1 VVSFL
6 LLSLHS
12 NQKEIMTKSKL
23 IATENKGFH
32 LTFNNGWTIS
42 VQWGA
47 TNYCSNKMVDTNKNN
62 PMLESASAEIAI
74 WDENNEDFDFGGGQ
88 FVLGWLT
95 PNEVA
100 DWISV
105 VKKY

>member
-1 VVSFL
+1 
-6 LLSLHS
+6 
-12 NQKEIMTKSKL
+12 MTKSKL

-47 TNYCSNKMVDTNKNN
+47 TNYCSNRMVDTNKNN
-62 PMLESASAEIAI
+62 QMLESASAEIAI

-88 FVLGWLT
+88 FSLGWLT